1 MWFWTRD
8 TKNLTY
14 YLVQGV
20 PYTTGILK
28 NSNSNII
35 TIFVSSMLKDLL
47 FKKLRLV
54 NLPQIVLKGRNKVFT
69 LTVIFG
75 LGEKVINRKML

>member
-1 MWFWTRD
+1 
-8 TKNLTY
+8 
-14 YLVQGV
+14 
-20 PYTTGILK
+20 
-28 NSNSNII
+28 
-35 TIFVSSMLKDLL
+35 MLKDLL